1 MKSAAELVE
10 MKLKRPDMVLIDVD
24 GTLVDSVPDL
34 AYCVDAMM
42 RELGLPERG
51 ETRVRQ
57 WVGNGVERLVQRALI
72 NQLDGEPDG
81 ALFAEALPVFE
92 ALYRENT
99 SKRSCL
105 YPGVQEALDF
115 LKTTGVR
122 IGCVTNKASQF
133 TLPLLKDL
141 GVHDY
146 FEIIICGDMLERK
159 KPDPMPLLHAAE
171 QLETSPAASLMIG
184 DSMSDVKAAR
194 AAGFRIVCMSYGYN
208 HGEDIRDYN
217 PDAVVDSMAEIRDI
231 VDW

>member
-1 MKSAAELVE
+1 MASVAEVVE
-10 MKLKRPDMVLIDVD
+10 VKLQRPEMVLIDVD

-42 RELGLPERG
+42 RELGMPERG
-51 ETRVRQ
+51 EAQVRQ
-57 WVGNGVERLVQRALI
+57 WVGNGVERLVKRALL
-72 NQLDGEPDG
+72 NQLDGEPDE
-81 ALFAEALPVFE
+81 ALYARALPVFE

-105 YPGVQEALDF
+105 YDGVGEALDF
-115 LKTTGVR
+115 LKSTGVR

-141 GVHDY
+141 GVHDF
-146 FEIIICGDMLERK
+146 FEVIICGDMLERK
-159 KPDPMPLLHAAE
+159 KPDPMPLLHAAA
-171 QLETSPAASLMIG
+171 QLETRPSASLMIG

-194 AAGFRIVCMSYGYN
+194 AAGFQIVCMSYGYN

-217 PDAVVDSMAEIRDI
+217 PDAVIDSMAEIKDM